1 MVIITM
7 KDNEDKEYKAND
19 SAFRREIASDLE
31 ENMEKFKDPVV
42 LGEMIY
48 RLLEEREN
56 TNRLLKTILQRLD
69 ALEAKGMPIEKVVE
83 EVPLLAEIDQE
94 ILDFVKDSGKV
105 TAESVRQKFN
115 YRGKN
120 AASSRLN
127 RLVNKSLLF
136 KKQVGKKVFFFP
148 K

>member
-7 KDNEDKEYKAND
+7 KDNEDKEYKSND

-42 LGEMIY
+42 LGEMAY

-69 ALEAKGMPIEKVVE
+69 AIEAKGMPMEQVVE

-94 ILDFVKDSGKV
+94 ILDFVKESGKV
-105 TAESVRQKFN
+105 TAENVRQKFN

-127 RLVNKSLLF
+127 RLCSKNLLS

>member
-1 MVIITM
+1 MVIMTM
-7 KDNEDKEYKAND
+7 KNNEEKEYKAND

-31 ENMEKFKDPVV
+31 ENMEKFRDPVV
-42 LGEMIY
+42 LGELLN
-48 RLLEEREN
+48 RLMKEREN

-69 ALEAKGMPIEKVVE
+69 TLEAKGMSIEKVVE

-94 ILDFVKDSGKV
+94 IFDFVKESGKV
-105 TAESVRQKFN
+105 SAESVRQKFN

-127 RLVNKSLLF
+127 RLVNKSLLS

>member
-1 MVIITM
+1 M
-7 KDNEDKEYKAND
+7 KDNEEKEFKATD
-19 SAFRREIASDLE
+19 TVFRREIASDLE
-31 ENMEKFKDPVV
+31 ENLEKFKDPVV
-42 LGEMIY
+42 LGEMMY

-56 TNRLLKTILQRLD
+56 TNRILKTILQRLD
-69 ALEAKGMPIEKVVE
+69 TLEAKGMPLEHVIE

-94 ILDFVKDSGKV
+94 ILDFVKGSGKA
-105 TAESVRQKFN
+105 TAENVRERFN

-127 RLVNKSLLF
+127 RLCSKSLLF